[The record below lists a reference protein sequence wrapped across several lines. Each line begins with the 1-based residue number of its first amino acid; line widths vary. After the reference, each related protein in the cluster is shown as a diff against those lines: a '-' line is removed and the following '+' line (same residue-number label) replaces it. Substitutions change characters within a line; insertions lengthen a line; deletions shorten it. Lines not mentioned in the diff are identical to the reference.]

1 MNPFMSC
8 GARLPIYALFISI
21 FFRNHGGIVLFC
33 LYTGGIVLSILT
45 GFLLRKTILQ
55 GESSNFIMEL
65 PPYHMPTIN
74 GVFYHTWNRLKGF
87 VFRAGKVIII
97 AILFLNFLNSLGT
110 DGSFGNN
117 DSDKSVLAAIGKKI
131 TPVFA
136 PMGISENNWPATV
149 GLFGGIFAKEAVA
162 GILKSLYEQQEQEK
176 LREVTE
182 GEKKYEISKTLKD
195 TMGFSNESETENSEF
210 DFRGGIA
217 AAFKSIPEGFKGF
230 WGSLKDPLG
239 ISETISSGKDKGFQ
253 NDLLF
258 SDTLEFNAMKSH
270 FGNNYSAIAY
280 LIFILIYAPCLAA
293 IAAIYRETDMKW
305 MLFSVL
311 YLTGLAW
318 ISSVAFYQ
326 TAVLFTQATLG
337 SVIWLTV
344 CGTLLAVFCFIL
356 KIFSSI
362 NAKILD

>member
-1 MNPFMSC
+1 
-8 GARLPIYALFISI
+8 
-21 FFRNHGGIVLFC
+21 
-33 LYTGGIVLSILT
+33 
-45 GFLLRKTILQ
+45 
-55 GESSNFIMEL
+55 
-65 PPYHMPTIN
+65 
-74 GVFYHTWNRLKGF
+74 
-87 VFRAGKVIII
+87 
-97 AILFLNFLNSLGT
+97 
-110 DGSFGNN
+110 
-117 DSDKSVLAAIGKKI
+117 
-131 TPVFA
+131 
-136 PMGISENNWPATV
+136 
-149 GLFGGIFAKEAVA
+149 
-162 GILKSLYEQQEQEK
+162 
-176 LREVTE
+176 
-182 GEKKYEISKTLKD
+182 
-195 TMGFSNESETENSEF
+195 
-210 DFRGGIA
+210 
-217 AAFKSIPEGFKGF
+217 
-230 WGSLKDPLG
+230 
-239 ISETISSGKDKGFQ
+239 
-253 NDLLF
+253 
-258 SDTLEFNAMKSH
+258 MKSH